1 MSIKEEVYKLLVKNK
16 STREI
21 AEILNVSMRAVQ
33 KHKKKFD
40 EANNSEQEN
49 EQRTTNKKEKK
60 VIAKVLIETGASIK
74 EASEKVGL
82 AKSTVGDISSK
93 GKLQFKQL
101 EYLNNL
107 RENYIERI
115 NKNKA
120 DRLEMNDLAKKK
132 ILDTLNSNEEITKSV
147 QQMIKMNEQTEQEIL
162 ELNRIERLEKFQLEK
177 AKYKDTRLL
186 IITEELAN
194 LSDADIEKILKIIEK
209 SKADDE
215 NAKDL

>member
-33 KHKKKFD
+33 NHKKKFD
-40 EANNSEQEN
+40 EANSEQEN

-93 GKLQFKQL
+93 GKLQVKQL

-120 DRLEMNDLAKKK
+120 DRLDLNDLAKEK
-132 ILDTLNSNEEITKSV
+132 IFNALNSNKEITKSI
-147 QQMIKMNEQTEQEIL
+147 QQMIKINEQTEQEIL
-162 ELNRIERLEKFQLEK
+162 EINRIERLEKFELEK
-177 AKYKDTRLL
+177 EKYKNSLAS
-186 IITEELAN
+186 EL
-194 LSDADIEKILKIIEK
+194 IEKIESMTDVDILKVLNYIKELE
-209 SKADDE
+209 SSNE
-215 NAKDL
+215 SNN

>member
-93 GKLQFKQL
+93 GKLQVKQL

-132 ILDTLNSNEEITKSV
+132 ILDTLNSNEKITKSV

-177 AKYKDTRLL
+177 EKYKNSLAS
-186 IITEELAN
+186 EL
-194 LSDADIEKILKIIEK
+194 IEKIESMTDVDILKVLNYIKELE
-209 SKADDE
+209 SSTE
-215 NAKDL
+215 SNN

>member
-1 MSIKEEVYKLLVKNK
+1 MK
-16 STREI
+16 
-21 AEILNVSMRAVQ
+21 
-33 KHKKKFD
+33 
-40 EANNSEQEN
+40 
-49 EQRTTNKKEKK
+49 RTTANKKEKK

>member
-49 EQRTTNKKEKK
+49 EQRTKNIKEKK
-60 VIAKVLIETGASIK
+60 AIAKALVETGTTTR
-74 EASEKVGL
+74 EAANITGL
-82 AKSTVGDISSK
+82 SKSTTARLSSK
-93 GKLQFKQL
+93 EKLQVKQL
-101 EYLNNL
+101 DYLNNL

-120 DRLEMNDLAKKK
+120 DRLDLNDLAKEK
-132 ILDTLNSNEEITKSV
+132 IFNTLSSNNEITKSM
-147 QQMIKMNEQTEQEIL
+147 QEMIKINEQTEQEIL
-162 ELNRIERLEKFQLEK
+162 EINRIERLEKFELEK
-177 AKYKDTRLL
+177 EKYKNSLAS
-186 IITEELAN
+186 EL
-194 LSDADIEKILKIIEK
+194 IEKIESMTDVDILKVLNYIKEL
-209 SKADDE
+209 E
-215 NAKDL
+215 NSNESNN

>member
-40 EANNSEQEN
+40 EANSEQEN

-93 GKLQFKQL
+93 GKLQVKQL

-120 DRLEMNDLAKKK
+120 DRLDLNDLAKEK
-132 ILDTLNSNEEITKSV
+132 IFNALNSNKEITKSI
-147 QQMIKMNEQTEQEIL
+147 QQMIKINEQTEQEIL
-162 ELNRIERLEKFQLEK
+162 EINRIERLEKFELEK
-177 AKYKDTRLL
+177 EKYKNSLAS
-186 IITEELAN
+186 EL
-194 LSDADIEKILKIIEK
+194 IEKIESMTDVDILKVLNYIKELE
-209 SKADDE
+209 SSNE
-215 NAKDL
+215 SNN

>member
-93 GKLQFKQL
+93 GKLQVKQL

-120 DRLEMNDLAKKK
+120 DRLDLNDLAKKK
-132 ILDTLNSNEEITKSV
+132 IFNALNSNKEITKSI
-147 QQMIKMNEQTEQEIL
+147 QQMIKINEQTEQEIL
-162 ELNRIERLEKFQLEK
+162 EINRIERLEKFELEK
-177 AKYKDTRLL
+177 EKYKNSLAS
-186 IITEELAN
+186 EL
-194 LSDADIEKILKIIEK
+194 IEKIESMTDVDILKVLNYIKELE
-209 SKADDE
+209 SSNE
-215 NAKDL
+215 SNN

>member
-49 EQRTTNKKEKK
+49 EQRMTNKKEKK
-60 VIAKVLIETGASIK
+60 IIAKVLIETGASIK

-93 GKLQFKQL
+93 GKLQVKQL
-101 EYLNNL
+101 EYLNSL

-132 ILDTLNSNEEITKSV
+132 ILDTLNSNEKITKSV

-177 AKYKDTRLL
+177 EKYKNSLAS
-186 IITEELAN
+186 EL
-194 LSDADIEKILKIIEK
+194 IEKIESMTDVDILKVLNYIKELE
-209 SKADDE
+209 SSNE
-215 NAKDL
+215 SNN

>member
-40 EANNSEQEN
+40 EANSEQEN

-93 GKLQFKQL
+93 GKLQVKQL

-120 DRLEMNDLAKKK
+120 DRLDLNDLAKEK
-132 ILDTLNSNEEITKSV
+132 IFNALNSNKEITKSI
-147 QQMIKMNEQTEQEIL
+147 QQMIKINEQTEQEIL
-162 ELNRIERLEKFQLEK
+162 EINRIERLEKFELEK
-177 AKYKDTRLL
+177 EKYKNSLAS
-186 IITEELAN
+186 EL
-194 LSDADIEKILKIIEK
+194 IEKIESMTDVDVLKVLNYIKELE
-209 SKADDE
+209 SSNE
-215 NAKDL
+215 SNN

>member
-93 GKLQFKQL
+93 GKLQVKQL

-132 ILDTLNSNEEITKSV
+132 ILDTLNSN
-147 QQMIKMNEQTEQEIL
+147 
-162 ELNRIERLEKFQLEK
+162 
-177 AKYKDTRLL
+177 
-186 IITEELAN
+186 
-194 LSDADIEKILKIIEK
+194 
-209 SKADDE
+209 
-215 NAKDL
+215 

>member
-93 GKLQFKQL
+93 GKLQVKQL

-120 DRLEMNDLAKKK
+120 DRLDLNDLAKEK
-132 ILDTLNSNEEITKSV
+132 IFNVLNSNKEITKSI
-147 QQMIKMNEQTEQEIL
+147 QQMIKINEQTEQEIL
-162 ELNRIERLEKFQLEK
+162 EINRIERLEKFELEK
-177 AKYKDTRLL
+177 EKYKNSLAS
-186 IITEELAN
+186 EL
-194 LSDADIEKILKIIEK
+194 IEKIESMTDVDILKVLNYIKELE
-209 SKADDE
+209 SSNE
-215 NAKDL
+215 SNN